1 MIQRLGVYEKWEK
14 GLKSHINYLLKKER
28 NYPVDYKI
36 PIDELSEFCIAG
48 ELSQYPYSERPVVHP
63 VFERWEDSSVI
74 TDLYALS
81 ATFERKQE
89 LTCLTEG
96 NYVANYLGNI
106 FGYTYIAGLISI
118 YAQNYFPK
126 RFGRAGGLPLSMQ
139 IVPYSSI
146 GILLGVQPQTF
157 NLSRL
162 LIRAFHNK
170 WFIYQEY
177 PIFCFMLR
185 ILADYLDE
193 PPIELTGNAAK
204 EMLFHELFD
213 KWRSSDPQ
221 AISKLCLAAC
231 DYHTHQCKPDSG
243 NKWHE
248 FNSGEWVR
256 WPIEINLLFKLRQL
270 LGLENPELDHPLM
283 NSRLGQLPEEQPF
296 EFDELL
302 VRVITRMKQQGFDE
316 KAVFERIYYE
326 KI

>member
-1 MIQRLGVYEKWEK
+1 MIQPLGVYDKWDG
-14 GLKSHINYLLKKER
+14 GLKKHISYLSKYLKNNDPER
-28 NYPVDYKI
+28 L
-36 PIDELSEFCIAG
+36 EEFCITGDVARFT
-48 ELSQYPYSERPVVHP
+48 SSEMPDVEP
-63 VFERWEDSSVI
+63 PFQQWEHIYVKTKLHWWSTCFV
-74 TDLYALS
+74 
-81 ATFERKQE
+81 RQQE
-89 LTCLTEG
+89 LGCLRDG
-96 NYVANYLGNI
+96 VYDFCFSANAFAYRY
-106 FGYTYIAGLISI
+106 FSSLIEMHMHSLFI
-118 YAQNYFPK
+118 K
-126 RFGRAGGLPLSMQ
+126 RFGRAGGLPLDMQ
-139 IVPYSSI
+139 AVPYLSL
-146 GILLGVQPQTF
+146 GIIMGFQPQSF
-157 NLSRL
+157 NFTRL

-193 PPIELTGNAAK
+193 PHLELTGNAAK

-248 FNSGEWVR
+248 FNNGEWVR

-296 EFDELL
+296 EFDEVL

-316 KAVFERIYYE
+316 QAVFERIYYE
-326 KI
+326 KK